1 MRVNPQGRP
10 GTEPGGQGCPC
21 GNRSEHPC
29 PAASSH
35 PKVRNLGG
43 DPPQGSVGPQ
53 TPELRLSAPS
63 QASLHPHAGPLDPR
77 TNGKPTWRQCCHSGW
92 GRLQTKEG
100 GPETRHPR
108 LVWPLWGGVHGRGMC
123 LLGRQKRIQVSA
135 ESPDTEPPNPKA
147 EPVSL
152 AVQQGCRVWFTQSRA
167 QSTSGTGE
175 APRAQRVLPKRG
187 CG

>member
-1 MRVNPQGRP
+1 MGTVVNIPVPRHLPTPRSATSEETPPRVLWDPRHQSCGSRLLRRPHCIHTLDPWTPGPTENPHGGSAATLGGGGFRP
-10 GTEPGGQGCPC
+10 RRGDQRLGIP
-21 GNRSEHPC
+21 
-29 PAASSH
+29 ASSG
-35 PKVRNLGG
+35 L
-43 DPPQGSVGPQ
+43 
-53 TPELRLSAPS
+53 
-63 QASLHPHAGPLDPR
+63 
-77 TNGKPTWRQCCHSGW
+77 C
-92 GRLQTKEG
+92 
-100 GPETRHPR
+100 
-108 LVWPLWGGVHGRGMC
+108 GGVHGRGMC

>member
-1 MRVNPQGRP
+1 MEAVLPLWVGEASDQGG
-10 GTEPGGQGCPC
+10 GT
-21 GNRSEHPC
+21 RDS
-29 PAASSH
+29 AS
-35 PKVRNLGG
+35 P
-43 DPPQGSVGPQ
+43 
-53 TPELRLSAPS
+53 
-63 QASLHPHAGPLDPR
+63 
-77 TNGKPTWRQCCHSGW
+77 
-92 GRLQTKEG
+92 
-100 GPETRHPR
+100 PR
-108 LVWPLWGGVHGRGMC
+108 LASVGGVHGRGMC